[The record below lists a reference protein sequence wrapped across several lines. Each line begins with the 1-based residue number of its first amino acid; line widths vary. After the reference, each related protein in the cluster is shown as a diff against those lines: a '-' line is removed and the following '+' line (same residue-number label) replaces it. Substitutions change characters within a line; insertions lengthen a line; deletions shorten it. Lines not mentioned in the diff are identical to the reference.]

1 MPELTRGRDIWK
13 SLLGLFVLVGVLALI
28 AHYIDIEALRGEI
41 ERAGWW
47 APLILIAL
55 KASTIV
61 IAPLGGSPLY
71 PIAGALFDFWEAVF
85 YLVLGDILGGAI
97 SFYLSRYFGRALV
110 ERMLGSDPGLITNAL
125 YMMST
130 VRGFF
135 IARLCFITFPELAS
149 YAAGLSRLHFL
160 PFIVI
165 FAGVGVVP
173 TLFGVSLGALI
184 IGGGNTFWLAGL
196 AVALSLVTLCGI
208 ALFGYLANRH
218 DISAVESAK
227 DSSEEYADR

>member
-1 MPELTRGRDIWK
+1 MSEQKIGERSPYPSGNAPVLNRGIRT
-13 SLLGLFVLVGVLALI
+13 LGIVIVFVLATIIGGGLFWLFVLGSGAPVG
-28 AHYIDIEALRGEI
+28 
-41 ERAGWW
+41 AGW
-47 APLILIAL
+47 
-55 KASTIV
+55 
-61 IAPLGGSPLY
+61 Y
-71 PIAGALFDFWEAVF
+71 LFA
-85 YLVLGDILGGAI
+85 
-97 SFYLSRYFGRALV
+97 
-110 ERMLGSDPGLITNAL
+110 
-125 YMMST
+125 
-130 VRGFF
+130 
-135 IARLCFITFPELAS
+135 